1 MKLQINILTMNHSP
15 KNDEKKLGGREKNTS
30 MNQISQTLETQQN
43 LYVDK
48 VACSIAWAKKVK
60 KCQCSKIVT
69 IKILKI
75 K

>member
-1 MKLQINILTMNHSP
+1 MMK
-15 KNDEKKLGGREKNTS
+15 KKLGGREKNTS
-30 MNQISQTLETQQN
+30 MNQISQTPETQQN

-48 VACSIAWAKKVK
+48 VAYSIAWAKKVK